1 MALPCHSLG
10 AEKGW
15 DKQVFKKREE
25 EERQGH
31 RKVKG
36 WVHPD
41 HTASYKDP
49 AGDLSSQTTPG
60 TWRLSTWREENPRA
74 SLSTLL

>member
-25 EERQGH
+25 EERQGAQE
-31 RKVKG
+31 G
-36 WVHPD
+36 QGLG
-41 HTASYKDP
+41 S
-49 AGDLSSQTTPG
+49 
-60 TWRLSTWREENPRA
+60 PR
-74 SLSTLL
+74 SHSVIQRPKLVT